1 MEFMLYIC
9 NMNENNQKAII
20 GRIKY
25 LITLSG
31 KSQAEFA
38 RMLSID
44 PSNLSKHLSGKL
56 AVSDS
61 LINRIV
67 VDMGVSKQWLKEGT
81 DVPYSKNAGAG
92 LPVVDM
98 PRRQTGGG
106 AGIPVYD
113 IDVTAGCTPL
123 EALLTTDRITGYVSL
138 PRLSPDTLI
147 VRVSGDSM
155 VPDIIDG
162 GMIALRRVMNIDNI
176 FWGQIY
182 VVVTDDF
189 RLVKYVR
196 RHPENPGKVVLH
208 SANPN
213 YDDME
218 VERRDIRAMFRVEAI
233 INCRIC

>member
-1 MEFMLYIC
+1 MLYIC
-9 NMNENNQKAII
+9 NMNENQQQSVL

-25 LITLSG
+25 LIKSSG

-38 RMLSID
+38 RMISID

-56 AVSDS
+56 PISDA

-67 VDMGVSKQWLKEGT
+67 VDMGVSKLWLKEGK
-81 DVPYSKNAGAG
+81 DVPYSKNAGVA

-98 PRRQTGGG
+98 MQDMQGRSG
-106 AGIPVYD
+106 GIPVYD

-123 EALLTTDRITGYVSL
+123 EAQLTADRISGYVSL

-155 VPDIIDG
+155 TPDIIDG
-162 GMIALRRVMNIDNI
+162 GMIALRPLMNPDTI

-196 RHPENPGKVVLH
+196 RHPDNPDKVILH

-218 VERRDIRAMFRVEAI
+218 VNRADIRGMFRVEAI
-233 INCRIC
+233 INCKICG

>member
-1 MEFMLYIC
+1 MDT
-9 NMNENNQKAII
+9 QKQHDII

-25 LITLSG
+25 LIKRSG

-44 PSNLSKHLSGKL
+44 PSNISKHLSGKL
-56 AVSDS
+56 TVSDS

-67 VDMGVSKQWLKEGT
+67 VDMGVSKQWLKDGEDT
-81 DVPYSKNAGAG
+81 PFSKNAGVA
-92 LPVVDM
+92 LPLLDLAAA
-98 PRRQTGGG
+98 PSPQTT
-106 AGIPVYD
+106 GIPVYD

-123 EALLTTDRITGYVSL
+123 EAQLTADSITGYLSL
-138 PRLSPDTLI
+138 PRIARDALI

-155 VPDIIDG
+155 TPDIIDG
-162 GMIALRRVMNIDNI
+162 GMIAIRPITNVDTI

-182 VVVTDDF
+182 VVVTPDF

-196 RHPENPGKVVLH
+196 KHPSNPDIVVLH
-208 SANPN
+208 SANPF

-218 VERRDIRAMFRVEAI
+218 IPRTDIRAMFRVEAI
-233 INCRIC
+233 INCKICG

>member
-1 MEFMLYIC
+1 MK
-9 NMNENNQKAII
+9 ENNQQSVI

-25 LITLSG
+25 LIKLSG

-56 AVSDS
+56 AVSDA

-67 VDMGVSKQWLKEGT
+67 VDMGVSKQWLKDGE
-81 DVPYSKNAGAG
+81 DLPFSKNAGVA

-98 PRRQTGGG
+98 LQEHGRR
-106 AGIPVYD
+106 ADGIPVYD

-123 EALLTTDRITGYVSL
+123 EAQLTADRITGYVSL

-155 VPDIIDG
+155 TPDIIDG
-162 GMIALRRVMNIDNI
+162 GMIALRPVVNTDTI

-196 RHPENPGKVVLH
+196 RHPTNHDKVILH

-218 VERRDIRAMFRVEAI
+218 VNRDDIRAMFRVEAI
-233 INCRIC
+233 INCKICG

>member
-1 MEFMLYIC
+1 MLYIC
-9 NMNENNQKAII
+9 NMKENNQQAII

-25 LITLSG
+25 LINLSG

-38 RMLSID
+38 RQLSID

-67 VDMGVSKQWLKEGT
+67 VDMGVSKQWLRDGD
-81 DVPYSKNAGAG
+81 DVPFSKTAGVAV
-92 LPVVDM
+92 PVVDM
-98 PRRQTGGG
+98 PQEQERKSD
-106 AGIPVYD
+106 GIPVYD

-123 EALLTTDRITGYVSL
+123 EAQLTTDRIVGYMSL
-138 PRLSPDTLI
+138 PRLSKDTLI

-155 VPDIIDG
+155 TPDIMDG
-162 GMIALRRVMNIDNI
+162 GMIALRPVVNTDTI

-182 VVVTDDF
+182 VVVTEDF

-196 RHPENPGKVVLH
+196 RHPHSTDKVILH

-218 VERRDIRAMFRVEAI
+218 VDRSDILAMFRVEAI
-233 INCRIC
+233 INCRICG

>member
-1 MEFMLYIC
+1 MKD
-9 NMNENNQKAII
+9 NNQQAII
-20 GRIKY
+20 GRIRY
-25 LITLSG
+25 LIKLSG

-67 VDMGVSKQWLKEGT
+67 VDMGVSKQWLRDGD
-81 DVPYSKNAGAG
+81 DVPFSKNAGMV
-92 LPVVDM
+92 LPVMDQ
-98 PRRQTGGG
+98 PAEQGRPNG
-106 AGIPVYD
+106 GIPVYD

-123 EALLTTDRITGYVSL
+123 EMQLTADRITGYVSL

-155 VPDIIDG
+155 TPDIIDG
-162 GMIALRRVMNIDNI
+162 GMIALRPVVNTDTI

-189 RLVKYVR
+189 RMVKYVR
-196 RHPENPGKVVLH
+196 RHPELREKVVLH

-218 VERRDIRAMFRVEAI
+218 VDRSDIRAMFRVEAI
-233 INCRIC
+233 INCRICG

>member
-1 MEFMLYIC
+1 MK
-9 NMNENNQKAII
+9 ENNQQSVI

-25 LITLSG
+25 LIKLSG

-56 AVSDS
+56 AVSDA

-67 VDMGVSKQWLKEGT
+67 VDMGVSKQWLKEGE
-81 DVPYSKNAGAG
+81 DVPFSKNAGMA

-98 PRRQTGGG
+98 MQEQGRRSD
-106 AGIPVYD
+106 GIPVYD

-123 EALLTTDRITGYVSL
+123 EAQLTSDRITGYVSL

-155 VPDIIDG
+155 TPDIIDG
-162 GMIALRRVMNIDNI
+162 GMIALRPVVNTETI

-196 RHPENPGKVVLH
+196 RHPSNREKVILH

-218 VERRDIRAMFRVEAI
+218 VDRADIRAMFRVEAI
-233 INCRIC
+233 INCRICG